1 VKKNTSA
8 PSSSG
13 KRQNTSQEMLKPVV
27 TQLRANIT
35 SASETAQP
43 DVDLHDLRA
52 AIDDL
57 PELNVT
63 KVVALHRRIVSGDYK
78 IDSERLAG
86 KLVELES
93 SLDCEYSD

>member
-1 VKKNTSA
+1 MKKNTSA
-8 PSSSG
+8 PNSSG
-13 KRQNTSQEMLKPVV
+13 KHQNTSQEMLKPVV

-43 DVDLHDLRA
+43 DVDLHDLRT

-78 IDSERLAG
+78 IDSERLVG

>member
-1 VKKNTSA
+1 
-8 PSSSG
+8 
-13 KRQNTSQEMLKPVV
+13 MLKPVV

-43 DVDLHDLRA
+43 DVDLHDLRT

-63 KVVALHRRIVSGDYK
+63 RVVALHRRIINGDYK
-78 IDSERLAG
+78 IDSERFAS
-86 KLVELES
+86 KLIELES
-93 SLDCEYSD
+93 SLDSQYSG